1 MIEEE
6 RIHTL
11 LFVDDEANILTALKR
26 VFRKSNYNILTAES
40 GEEGLEILKE
50 EPVDLIM
57 SDQRMPGMTGME
69 FLKQVKVLYPDTTRL
84 ILSGYS
90 EVRTITSAINEGEVY
105 RFIGKP
111 WDDEELK
118 ITVGR
123 SLERHDLIRQN
134 RLLFEKV
141 QEQNE
146 KLRELNEDLE
156 RLVQERT
163 RELEMSQ
170 QILYYLPFPVL
181 GVDTENTVVYSNK
194 AAQENTET
202 FVPGT
207 PVNQVFDPK
216 IGELVEQ
223 ARTSR
228 KTCRLEN
235 HRWCNR
241 VFDVVCKVVNPD
253 DAQRGVTILLEEK
266 QNAG

>member
-1 MIEEE
+1 MIEED
-6 RIHTL
+6 RKHTL
-11 LFVDDEANILTALKR
+11 LFVDDEANILAALKR

-40 GEEGLEILKE
+40 GEEGLEILKG
-50 EPVDLIM
+50 EPVDLIV
-57 SDQRMPGMTGME
+57 SDQRMPGMTGVE
-69 FLKQVKVLYPDTTRL
+69 FLKQVKTLYPDTTRL

-90 EVRTITSAINEGEVY
+90 EVRAIALAINEGEAY
-105 RFIGKP
+105 RFAGKP

-118 ITVGR
+118 ITVER

-156 RLVQERT
+156 RLVQEKT

-181 GVDTENTVVYSNK
+181 GVDTENMVVYSNK
-194 AAQENTET
+194 SAQEKTET

-216 IGELVEQ
+216 VGELVEQ

-235 HRWCNR
+235 HRWHNM
-241 VFDVVCKVVNPD
+241 VFNVACKVVNPD